1 MIQGLLT
8 NFLGIF
14 MALGTTKTMVSK
26 KFKKK
31 VMQQPSYS
39 LDQKL
44 WGNFVYIIFCYIILW
59 SIVISLKI
67 SGNRSIIIRT
77 VNINKIVV
85 SLPQP
90 SYRAAQ
96 HNQPLQPC
104 NSTQPQLCNSPRP
117 YSQQQLSLMLLLAPA
132 VRHRLLCLSGR

>member
-1 MIQGLLT
+1 MLVIIGKMDAYQ
-8 NFLGIF
+8 FIF
-14 MALGTTKTMVSK
+14 
-26 KFKKK
+26 
-31 VMQQPSYS
+31 
-39 LDQKL
+39 
-44 WGNFVYIIFCYIILW
+44 
-59 SIVISLKI
+59 IVIYLIHI

-77 VNINKIVV
+77 VNINKTVV

-96 HNQPLQPC
+96 HNPPLQPC

-132 VRHRLLCLSGR
+132 VRHKLLCLSGIKYRKNDFISIHSINVGVGVGGGLKLEKNQIAEQ